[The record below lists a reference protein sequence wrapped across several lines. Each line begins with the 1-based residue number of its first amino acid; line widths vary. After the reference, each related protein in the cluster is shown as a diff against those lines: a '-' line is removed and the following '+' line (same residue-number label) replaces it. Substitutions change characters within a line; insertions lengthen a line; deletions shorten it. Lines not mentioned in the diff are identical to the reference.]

1 MAQPSYLKILII
13 ISVGVFGI
21 SIAAIFVRLSTIESN
36 LDGIGFNLFLAASRL
51 ITSFLLMLPLLRGI
65 SDIKTHPRAFLYAI
79 MAGFFLAIHYASW
92 FLSLSYTSIVASTT
106 VVTTSPVWIALIAWI
121 FLKERPSRQVLIG
134 IFFAI
139 VGGFIIGYDGIVTEN
154 SVGKKPLL
162 GIFLAFIGSVVYG
175 LYFLAGREAQK
186 RGLSTSVYALVAYG
200 SSAVA
205 LFPLPFFFG
214 YGYSGYPP
222 LVYLY
227 VFLMAVISQVI
238 GQTCLNW
245 SLRWISPV
253 IVTLAVMF
261 EPVFSGILAYI
272 FFREIPSKTLLTGAI
287 VILLGVGVAA
297 QSSAS
302 NSTT

>member
-1 MAQPSYLKILII
+1 MVKPSYSKTLVVIFI
-13 ISVGVFGI
+13 GVFGI
-21 SIAAIFVRLSTIESN
+21 STAAIFVRLSTAESN

-51 ITSFLLMLPLLRGI
+51 ITSFLLMLPLLRGM
-65 SDIKTHPRAFLYAI
+65 SDIKFNSKAFLYSVI
-79 MAGFFLAIHYASW
+79 AGLCLAIHYASW

-106 VVTTSPVWIALIAWI
+106 IVTTSPVWIALISWI
-121 FLKERPSRQVLIG
+121 FLKEKPSRQVLIG
-134 IFFAI
+134 IFIAI
-139 VGGFIIGYDGIVTEN
+139 LGGLVIGYDGATIKN
-154 SVGKKPLL
+154 GIGNNPLL
-162 GIFLAFIGSVVYG
+162 GMFLAFIGALVYG

-186 RGLSTSVYALVAYG
+186 RGFSTGIYVLVAYG
-200 SSAVA
+200 SAAVA

-214 YGYSGYPP
+214 SGYGNYPA

-245 SLRWISPV
+245 SLRWISPI

-272 FFREIPSKTLLTGAI
+272 FFREIPSMTLLIGAI
-287 VILLGVGVAA
+287 IILLGVGVAA
-297 QSSAS
+297 QSSA
-302 NSTT
+302 NK